1 MATTWRF
8 LGAAPYR
15 ACAARAQT
23 FQRAKLK
30 LLDCALRPAEFQ
42 RDVSNTFLFD
52 ETFENDGALIFR
64 KAVHELEQ
72 SRSAFN
78 VLPVRLVEIVFGD
91 RIWTLLRNPSPAV
104 RHRIRSNAIQPH

>member
-1 MATTWRF
+1 MATT
-8 LGAAPYR
+8 
-15 ACAARAQT
+15 CKRAQT
-23 FQRAKLK
+23 FERAKLK

-72 SRSAFN
+72 CRSAFD
-78 VLPVRLVEIVFGD
+78 VPPAGLVEIVFGD
-91 RIWTLLRNPSPAV
+91 RVWTLLRNPPQPV
-104 RHRIRSNAIQPH
+104 RHRIRGN